1 VVVVKLLTEKK
12 EIDTLYG
19 RIAVGIFLVQD
30 LVVIV
35 ILTFLAGL
43 GGAEELSLGGTA
55 RSLALAFG
63 GMGLLLAAAL
73 LAARF
78 VLPRLFAWIS
88 SSLEGLF
95 IWSLSWCFLLVIGAE
110 LLHLSVEIGA
120 FVAGMSLAQLP
131 YSHDLRR
138 RVHPLMNFFIA
149 VFFTSLGVRMEL
161 GEALAQWA
169 PALLLS
175 LFVLIGN
182 PVIFMWIIS
191 RLGYGERTSFMTSVT
206 VAQISEFSFIFAAMG
221 LAAGLISEAILSV
234 VAFVGLVT
242 IAVSAYMILYN
253 EPLYRLLRGTFAVRM
268 FGANP
273 EPDPEPEENPL
284 EGHVIVV
291 GMNALGR
298 RLVEGLVRRGDRV
311 LAVDTDPEKLD
322 GLESDTLLGNI
333 DQPAVLEEARLND
346 ARLVVSALQIE
357 SVNALLAYRCRE
369 AGVTCSIHAF
379 DRSVVRE
386 LRELGANHL
395 MVPKTLGIRRMVA
408 ELRRRGVVG
417 T

>member
-1 VVVVKLLTEKK
+1 
-12 EIDTLYG
+12 
-19 RIAVGIFLVQD
+19 
-30 LVVIV
+30 
-35 ILTFLAGL
+35 
-43 GGAEELSLGGTA
+43 
-55 RSLALAFG
+55 
-63 GMGLLLAAAL
+63 
-73 LAARF
+73 
-78 VLPRLFAWIS
+78 
-88 SSLEGLF
+88 
-95 IWSLSWCFLLVIGAE
+95 
-110 LLHLSVEIGA
+110 
-120 FVAGMSLAQLP
+120 
-131 YSHDLRR
+131 
-138 RVHPLMNFFIA
+138 
-149 VFFTSLGVRMEL
+149 MEL

-284 EGHVIVV
+284 VDHVIVV

-298 RLVEGLVRRGDRV
+298 RLVEGLVLRGDRV

-395 MVPKTLGIRRMVA
+395 MVPKTLGIRRMAA